1 MKIKPFHLA
10 ALLVIAVGIGVIVST
25 SGDASTYVTFSQARE
40 MEARGDDDKVHVVG
54 EAPRDAAGKVTGMFY
69 NPVEDPGYF
78 RFQLLDANKELREV
92 VYFKPRPADFER
104 SEKIVVVGA
113 MKDGRFVAD
122 NILMKCPSKYQETT
136 IRTGEEQAGR

>member
-25 SGDASTYVTFSQARE
+25 SGDASTYVTFSEARE
-40 MEARGDDDKVHVVG
+40 MAARGDDDKVHVVG
-54 EAPRDAAGKVTGMFY
+54 EAPRDASGRVTGMFY
-69 NPVEDPGYF
+69 NPVEDPDFF
-78 RFQLLDANKELREV
+78 RFQLLDANKERREV

-136 IRTGEEQAGR
+136 IRTGEEQAAR